1 MVFEKAIKLPKGGQ
15 MIQKFIARLN
25 LSTIAKCIQVLEKRD
40 RRKLFI
46 ATFAQLVFS
55 FLDLLGVALIGIIGS
70 LSISGIRSG
79 PPAASVQS
87 LLTNLK
93 IENYSFQGQVA
104 ILGALAALVLI
115 LRTILSV
122 IVTRK
127 IIFFLSR
134 RGTTISSHLTYKFL
148 AKDLPDIQSRS
159 TQGVIFGLTNGVQ
172 IITIGILGAGL
183 TFIADGILLLVLF
196 VGLLVVDPV
205 TALATLL
212 IFSFVS
218 VAIYRLTSSR
228 AVKLGRLNSD
238 LSIKSNELLFEVLNS
253 FREAVVGN
261 RREYYAKEIGKVRQS
276 IGFTNAEIAFM
287 PNISKYATES
297 TVIIGAVIICGLQFV
312 LQDSIQAIS
321 TLAIFLAAG
330 TRIAPAVMRMQQGI
344 MVIKSN
350 IGSASPTLELM
361 DFLRESERLN
371 EAVEVVDNNHTGFT
385 PSVEVEELD
394 WSYPDSKVLAL
405 SKVNLKIESG
415 DVIAIVGPSGAG
427 KTTLADALLGVL
439 PISKGS
445 IKISGLPT
453 KDSVRRWP
461 GAISYVP
468 QEVMVANGTV
478 RENVA
483 LGYPIHEAVDDLVW
497 EALETAQL
505 RDFVESLPQRL
516 DSVLGDRGMKISGGQ
531 RQRLGIARALFTKP
545 KLLFLDE
552 ATSSLD
558 GQTEADISSAIHR
571 LKGSVTVIMIA
582 HRLSTVREA
591 NRVIYIEQGKILCE
605 GTFEEVRRQVPDFD
619 KQANLMG
626 L

>member
-1 MVFEKAIKLPKGGQ
+1 MESEKAIKLSKGGQ

-40 RRKLFI
+40 RRKLVI
-46 ATFAQLVFS
+46 AIFAQLVFS
-55 FLDLLGVALIGIIGS
+55 FLDLIGVALIGIIGS
-70 LSISGIRSG
+70 LSISGIRSS

-93 IENYSFQGQVA
+93 IEEYSFQGQVA

-134 RGTTISSHLTYKFL
+134 RGTTISSQLTYKFL

-159 TQGVIFGLTNGVQ
+159 TQGVIFSLTNGVQ

-183 TFIADGILLLVLF
+183 IFIADGILLMVLF
-196 VGLLVVDPV
+196 IGLLVVDPV
-205 TALATLL
+205 TSLATLL

-218 VAIYRLTSSR
+218 VAIYRLTSSK

-238 LSIKSNELLFEVLNS
+238 LSIKSNELLFEVLSS

-297 TVIIGAVIICGLQFV
+297 TVIIGAVITCGLQFV

-350 IGSASPTLELM
+350 IGSANPTLELM
-361 DFLRESERLN
+361 DFLKESERLN
-371 EAVEVVDNNHTGFT
+371 EVVEKADDNHTGFT
-385 PSVEVEELD
+385 PSIEVEELD

-405 SKVNLKIESG
+405 TNVNLRIESG
-415 DVIAIVGPSGAG
+415 DVIAVVGPSGAG

-445 IKISGLPT
+445 IRISGLPP
-453 KDSVRRWP
+453 KDCVRRWP

-483 LGYPIHEAVDDLVW
+483 LGYPIHEVDDVLVW

-591 NRVIYIEQGKILCE
+591 NRVMYIEQGKILCE
-605 GTFEEVRRQVPDFD
+605 GTFEEVRRNVPDFD

>member
-1 MVFEKAIKLPKGGQ
+1 

-25 LSTIAKCIQVLEKRD
+25 LSTIVKCIQILEEKD

-46 ATFAQLVFS
+46 ATIAQLFFS
-55 FLDLLGVALIGIIGS
+55 FLDLVGVVLIGIIGS
-70 LSISGIRSG
+70 LSVSGIRSG
-79 PPAASVQS
+79 APATSVQS
-87 LLTNLK
+87 LLTTLK
-93 IENYSFQGQVA
+93 IENFSFQGQVA
-104 ILGALAALVLI
+104 LLGTLAALVLI

-127 IIFFLSR
+127 IIYFLSR
-134 RGTTISSHLTYKFL
+134 RGTTISSQLTYQFL

-159 TQGVIFGLTNGVQ
+159 TQGIIFSLTNGVQ
-172 IITIGILGAGL
+172 TITIGILGAGL
-183 TFIADGILLLVLF
+183 TFIADGILLIVLF
-196 VGLLVVDPV
+196 MGLLVVDPV
-205 TALATLL
+205 TALATLV

-218 VAIYRLTSSR
+218 VAIYKLTSGR
-228 AVKLGRLNSD
+228 AVTLGRLNSD
-238 LSIKSNELLFEVLNS
+238 LSIKSNEMLFEVLNS

-261 RREYYAKEIGKVRQS
+261 RREYYAKEIGKVRHA

-297 TVIIGAVIICGLQFV
+297 TVIIGAVIICGLQFL

-350 IGSASPTLELM
+350 IGSAGPTLDLM
-361 DFLRESERLN
+361 DFLRGSEGLN
-371 EAVEVVDNNHTGFT
+371 EVVEKLDNEHNGFI
-385 PSVEVEELD
+385 PRVEAEELS
-394 WSYPDSKVLAL
+394 WSYADSTVLAL
-405 SKVNLKIESG
+405 SNVNLKIESG

-439 PISKGS
+439 PISHGS
-445 IKISGLPT
+445 IKISGLPP

-483 LGYPIHEAVDDLVW
+483 LGYSTHEVDDEFVW
-497 EALETAQL
+497 DALETAQL
-505 RDFVESLPQRL
+505 RDFVESLPSGL
-516 DSVLGDRGMKISGGQ
+516 DSILGDRGMKISGGQ

-558 GQTEADISSAIHR
+558 GQTEADISSAIQR

-591 NRVIYIEQGKILCE
+591 NRVIYVDQGRVLCT
-605 GTFEEVRRQVPDFD
+605 GTFDEVRRSVPDFD
-619 KQANLMG
+619 KQADLMG

>member
-1 MVFEKAIKLPKGGQ
+1 

-25 LSTIAKCIQVLEKRD
+25 LNTIVKCIQILEEKD

-46 ATFAQLVFS
+46 ATIAQLFFS
-55 FLDLLGVALIGIIGS
+55 FLDLVGVALIGIIGS
-70 LSISGIRSG
+70 LSVSGIRSG
-79 PPAASVQS
+79 APATSVQS
-87 LLTNLK
+87 LLTTLK
-93 IENYSFQGQVA
+93 IENFSFQGQVA
-104 ILGALAALVLI
+104 LLGTLAALVLI

-127 IIFFLSR
+127 IIYFLSR
-134 RGTTISSHLTYKFL
+134 RGTTISSQLTYQFL
-148 AKDLPDIQSRS
+148 AKDLPDIQSHS
-159 TQGVIFGLTNGVQ
+159 TQGIIFSLTNGVQ
-172 IITIGILGAGL
+172 TITIGILGAGL
-183 TFIADGILLLVLF
+183 TFIADGILLIVLF
-196 VGLLVVDPV
+196 MGLLVVDPV
-205 TALATLL
+205 TALATLV

-218 VAIYRLTSSR
+218 VAIYKLTSSR

-261 RREYYAKEIGKVRQS
+261 RREYYANEIGKVRHA

-297 TVIIGAVIICGLQFV
+297 TVIVGAVIICGLQFL

-350 IGSASPTLELM
+350 IGSAGPTLDLM
-361 DFLRESERLN
+361 DFLRGSEGLN
-371 EAVEVVDNNHTGFT
+371 EVVEKLDNEHNGFI
-385 PSVEVEELD
+385 PRVEVEELS
-394 WSYPDSKVLAL
+394 WSYPDSTVLAL
-405 SKVNLKIESG
+405 SNVNLKIESG

-439 PISKGS
+439 PISHGS
-445 IKISGLPT
+445 IKISGLPP
-453 KDSVRRWP
+453 KHSVRRWP

-483 LGYPIHEAVDDLVW
+483 LGYSTHEVDDGFIW
-497 EALETAQL
+497 HALETAQL
-505 RDFVESLPQRL
+505 RDFVESLPSGL
-516 DSVLGDRGMKISGGQ
+516 DSILGDRGMKISGGQ

-558 GQTEADISSAIHR
+558 GQTEADISSAIQR

-591 NRVIYIEQGKILCE
+591 NRVIYVDQGRVLCT
-605 GTFEEVRRQVPDFD
+605 GTFDEVRRFVPDFD